1 MSHIYDTVNTHIKFI
16 EDGRDVESLL
26 KDNENND
33 IDIKKLTNQIKEM
46 KAAHEK
52 ILIKEVKISKD
63 RKKRLDVL
71 HSQVLNPLVVEV
83 KV

>member
-1 MSHIYDTVNTHIKFI
+1 M
-16 EDGRDVESLL
+16 
-26 KDNENND
+26 
-33 IDIKKLTNQIKEM
+33 KEM